1 MGALNPMSNLKNT
14 FPLQPIVGLPS
25 GEIIQGNPTIVNY
38 TKEVLRNPLDSAD
51 PTTRSAISLLPQEER
66 FLIETHANRAPEIFK
81 LSEKILLNRM
91 DSSGFKVSSTEN
103 LLRHRFW
110 LEYDHA
116 VSGSFPEIRISE
128 VIRGVCSF
136 KFFRET
142 FLSNQY
148 LVAFLMLP
156 PVNFKVKQEETLM
169 FGLDKMREI
178 LDLNAIGPNN
188 QVNTQILRAQ
198 MAVYQILEKRVQ
210 GENVQKIAHA
220 HAMIPLTP
228 SSAEEVNAL
237 SEEQMLLRMQDLLNK
252 QKSRMTTKAALHS
265 DVFIAQS
272 KAIEE
277 DDAGE

>member
-1 MGALNPMSNLKNT
+1 MAKT
-14 FPLQPIVGLPS
+14 QLQPITGLPS
-25 GEIIQGNPTIVNY
+25 GEIIQGNPNIVNY

-51 PTTRSAISLLPQEER
+51 ASTRSAISLLPPEEK
-66 FLIETHANRAPEIFK
+66 FLIETHVNRTPDIFK
-81 LSEKILLNRM
+81 LSEKVLISRM
-91 DSSGFKVSSTEN
+91 DSVGFKISSTEN

-116 VSGSFPEIRISE
+116 ISGAFPEIRISE

-156 PVNFKVKQEETLM
+156 PINFKAKQEETLM

-178 LDLNAIGPNN
+178 LDLQAVNAQG
-188 QVNTQILRAQ
+188 QVDTKILRAQ

-210 GENVQKIAHA
+210 GENVQKFAHA
-220 HAMIPLTP
+220 HALVPLSP
-228 SSAEEVNAL
+228 ASNEEVGDL
-237 SEEQMLLRMQDLLNK
+237 SEEQLLLRMQEMLSK
-252 QKSRMTTKAALHS
+252 QKSRVTTKAALES
-265 DVFIAQS
+265 DIFVASS
-272 KAIEE
+272 KTIFV
-277 DDAGE
+277 DDNDE